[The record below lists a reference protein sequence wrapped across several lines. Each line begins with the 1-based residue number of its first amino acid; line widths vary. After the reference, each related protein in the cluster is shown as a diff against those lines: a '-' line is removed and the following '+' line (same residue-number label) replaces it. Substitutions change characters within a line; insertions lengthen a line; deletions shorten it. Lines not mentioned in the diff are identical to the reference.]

1 MRLEHQGMSLWSATA
16 DAPAPEGTVAAGT
29 EALVTVGVRP
39 ADVSN
44 QVEVR
49 YRVDQGPVRTVPAT
63 WLRNDPTRGSQ
74 YFVARLPAFQAG
86 ATVEYAIVCRCG
98 GRQVPAPDDARAATG
113 SFTVAS
119 SAAARLAEPTAEPT
133 AEAAMARLAEPTT
146 ARAAGE
152 AEEAPAETDGSTVSG
167 QNLVQIE
174 ERSLAAALARHLVGA
189 PAAVGSDAP
198 GRDGDAAPARVVWV
212 DEGDEALVH
221 LDATAVRLVDA
232 AVLVQVELETDQ
244 TGRAP
249 LVVALAVG
257 GADDMDLLATTEAR
271 ARGPEALVSRWGRIS
286 QDAVW
291 ASLLAMADERTPE
304 RGLAAVGIGVMDGT
318 LAIAYG
324 APLRAVP

>member
-16 DAPAPEGTVAAGT
+16 DAPAPEGTLAAGT

-74 YFVARLPAFQAG
+74 YFVARLPAFEAG
-86 ATVEYAIVCRCG
+86 ATVEYAIVGRCG
-98 GRQVPAPDDARAATG
+98 GRQVPAPDDVRAATE
-113 SFTVAS
+113 SFTVAIP
-119 SAAARLAEPTAEPT
+119 AA
-133 AEAAMARLAEPTT
+133 ARLAEPTT

-152 AEEAPAETDGSTVSG
+152 AEEAPAETDGSTVPG

-174 ERSLAAALARHLVGA
+174 ERSLAAALARHLAGA
-189 PAAVGSDAP
+189 PAAVGPDVP

-257 GADDMDLLATTEAR
+257 GGDDMDLLATTEAR